1 MAVKKPTSKTGSGDK
16 PSSPTRQ
23 RAVVSE
29 KQPRTL
35 GKRDQQLQVVS
46 KNLKVAKE
54 RFKDV
59 ETVTVGEIGLTV
71 TTKLPHSAIDAVIE
85 ATQLVAEGK
94 HARVVVIED
103 EISTSDAARLLG
115 ISRPHL
121 IGLLDAGQLPY
132 RKTSDRPS
140 AHRYLKTDDVLDY
153 RRRRS
158 EAESAMEEYGAISD
172 QLGV

>member
-1 MAVKKPTSKTGSGDK
+1 MAVKKSTSKAGSGDK
-16 PSSPTRQ
+16 P
-23 RAVVSE
+23 VVRGTGG
-29 KQPRTL
+29 KQLRTL
-35 GKRDQQLQVVS
+35 GKRDQQLQAVS

-59 ETVTVGEIGLTV
+59 DTITVGEIGLTAA
-71 TTKLPHSAIDAVIE
+71 TKLPRSAIDAVIQ
-85 ATQLVAEGK
+85 ATDLAAEGK

-115 ISRPHL
+115 VSRPHL

-172 QLGV
+172 ELGV

>member
-1 MAVKKPTSKTGSGDK
+1 MAVKKPTSKAGGGDK
-16 PSSPTRQ
+16 SSSPSRQ
-23 RAVVSE
+23 RAAVSG

-35 GKRDQQLQVVS
+35 VRRDQQLQVVS
-46 KNLKVAKE
+46 RNLKIAKE

-59 ETVTVGEIGLTV
+59 ETVTVGEIGLTAA
-71 TTKLPHSAIDAVIE
+71 TELPRSAIDAVIQ
-85 ATQLVAEGK
+85 ATELAAEGK

-132 RKTSDRPS
+132 RRTSDRPN
-140 AHRYLKTDDVLDY
+140 AHRFLKTDDVLDY

-158 EAESAMEEYGAISD
+158 EAESAMDEYGAISD
-172 QLGV
+172 ELGV